1 MQTRAYAHAPH
12 GQLQNLQQNQQQQ
25 CASPST
31 AAVSAAGGQVGRSEQ
46 PSARIK
52 ELSEMLVQRQTE
64 LARLRE
70 KHTYLSVQLEQER
83 KLVSISERGLGWED

>member
-1 MQTRAYAHAPH
+1 
-12 GQLQNLQQNQQQQ
+12 
-25 CASPST
+25 
-31 AAVSAAGGQVGRSEQ
+31 
-46 PSARIK
+46 
-52 ELSEMLVQRQTE
+52 MLVQRQTE